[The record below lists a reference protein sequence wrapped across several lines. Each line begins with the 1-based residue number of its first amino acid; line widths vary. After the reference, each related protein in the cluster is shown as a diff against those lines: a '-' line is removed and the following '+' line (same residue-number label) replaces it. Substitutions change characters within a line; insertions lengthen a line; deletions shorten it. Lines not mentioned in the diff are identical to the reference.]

1 MLSYLTMSRPAPTT
15 DIRHKPGP
23 CEVGVSPP
31 ASFTP
36 YAATGFPHF
45 LTCIVVEHSGHVFLW
60 EGIIGV
66 AHEQAGF
73 PHRTVPHHHTLQH
86 LLLLAVTA
94 AAAAVISFLAVHSCR
109 SSCCDCA
116 DAVASP
122 ASPKAHEAVGSQWQA
137 WDHFAL
143 LWVPGIILTCPRK
156 LACTLLLTILVKKG
170 NTLGR
175 IIKRVCPFSLS
186 VWVKKPSSSPNSRG
200 FLAVWKLQQPE
211 GFTPLSPSP
220 AWLKTRWNIAES
232 SPFSTSHLTWRKAG
246 LFNGVFPLLPSACEC
261 QEIMG
266 FLLHSILG
274 SVGWGRLQQWE
285 LCVCVFVLLGNAART
300 WSGKTLGVPLQT
312 QAVRLPVSSTA
323 GEAVC
328 LWLAGK
334 GLTKGWKLGSTV
346 CHRNGN
352 GLSEQ
357 REPHQPL

>member
-1 MLSYLTMSRPAPTT
+1 MFSKISVLKAKRDISGYLPVLFIRFKGENKSVTIQIDVQIVLLIIPAKSFVVSYAKLPMSRPAPTT

-137 WDHFAL
+137 
-143 LWVPGIILTCPRK
+143 
-156 LACTLLLTILVKKG
+156 
-170 NTLGR
+170 
-175 IIKRVCPFSLS
+175 
-186 VWVKKPSSSPNSRG
+186 
-200 FLAVWKLQQPE
+200 
-211 GFTPLSPSP
+211 
-220 AWLKTRWNIAES
+220 
-232 SPFSTSHLTWRKAG
+232 
-246 LFNGVFPLLPSACEC
+246 
-261 QEIMG
+261 
-266 FLLHSILG
+266 
-274 SVGWGRLQQWE
+274 
-285 LCVCVFVLLGNAART
+285 
-300 WSGKTLGVPLQT
+300 
-312 QAVRLPVSSTA
+312 
-323 GEAVC
+323 
-328 LWLAGK
+328 
-334 GLTKGWKLGSTV
+334 
-346 CHRNGN
+346 
-352 GLSEQ
+352 
-357 REPHQPL
+357 